1 MSRGVRENTWSHPL
15 VDQGVRWCD
24 DREPVL
30 SGRTRNARDCS
41 AGPPLISARAETATA

>member
-15 VDQGVRWCD
+15 VDQGVPWCD

-30 SGRTRNARDCS
+30 SGRTRNARDRS
-41 AGPPLISARAETATA
+41 SGPSLISAGVGTATA